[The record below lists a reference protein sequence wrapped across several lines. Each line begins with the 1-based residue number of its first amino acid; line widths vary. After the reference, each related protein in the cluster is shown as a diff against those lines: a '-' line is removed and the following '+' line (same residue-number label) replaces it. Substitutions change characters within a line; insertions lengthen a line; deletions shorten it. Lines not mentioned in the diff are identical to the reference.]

1 MRLYFL
7 VSCFIFWGLGLY
19 AQSFTFNQQ
28 IRGVDLPSESIAG
41 VLQDAKGRMWFNTS
55 MGVYFSDGFST
66 FPIPASVQTELSND
80 VGMFLDKDGWI
91 WLFNHT
97 KKAKVFFYDQL
108 TWRELALPEDIV
120 AQATELYKRV
130 VVFGKGSDK
139 QVVMLDEEKLYLQD
153 RAESRWLSYDLPHSE
168 LGFFYSHFEE
178 SGELLLLFENRIV
191 SLKDGQPN
199 FFDIENLSGTGQI
212 YHVAKDK
219 ETYYFLGRN
228 FLAKGNLLTKADKI
242 VTAGFEEPQ
251 YTHIDYT
258 YLQIHNGKVY
268 FFFNSQ
274 LMQYDPIL
282 DRRLKIETMQSLRS
296 YSLTAALVDREGIIW
311 LASTRGLV
319 NVFSLMFV
327 NYNRREFID
336 DEVTAVHVM
345 GDDSYLLGFNN
356 GVQQWEK
363 GKVYT
368 IQHFP
373 ELLSQPRNR
382 ITNIVSDKN
391 GQIWISG
398 YQQGVG
404 KYLPEQRKIDFVNSS
419 SNDEIIGV
427 FPVGDSLFISAK
439 RKVYQASIRD
449 RGKELFRNEVTE
461 QWKQFSQLREFYVR
475 KIGEISDGRLMVL
488 LGGNVYTDDSIRVS
502 PNHLFVVGFD
512 YLELDTGILVGTE
525 KGLKIFNRQ
534 GLKDF
539 EYHGQK
545 IPRPVYALKQ
555 DEQGRVWAGT
565 DKGLFLIDGKL
576 IKNFNEKSGLAG
588 SEINRGALR
597 KTPSGQLLIG
607 THKGLSLFN
616 PLEENVDL
624 PAPILEITSLAVLN
638 TDEDNQE
645 LRQAPSTTNFIE
657 VKYLAPSFLQSLDYI
672 VYYYLEGFHEDWVQV
687 VNPRSN
693 SITFSNLPPGNY
705 RFHMKISLGN
715 QVETAIVSSNEFEIL
730 KPVYLRLWFI
740 LIVLLIFFL
749 IGYLVSTLL
758 TQLKEKGIL
767 KQAIDEKI
775 YEASVTEDQFKNVW
789 LSSKDGLCLLTQ
801 DGKIIAVN
809 PALSKLVGISEK
821 VLEEIH
827 LWDVFS
833 DPNFYEE
840 KSKEI
845 EVLISRQGS
854 TTFSMEMIMPF
865 NNGPRVIDYFS
876 TELKSEFNGKKVFLS
891 VFTDITEQYEQEQ
904 RLQAA
909 KEKAEEANRL
919 KTSFLSNMSHEI
931 RTPLNGI
938 LGTAEHIMLQR
949 GDEKELVD
957 QLEIILES
965 GERLLHTIN
974 SILDLSK
981 IEANKMELKYRETNI
996 NDFVAKVLMPL
1007 KAIAVKKGVL
1017 LTANYEQQPFVGMI
1031 DQRYVEM
1038 ILNNLVGN
1046 AIKYSNQGLIT
1057 VKVSKQA
1064 MSLILRV
1071 EDQGIGMSEEY
1082 MKRMFQPFE
1091 QESDGYLR
1099 QYEGTGLGL
1108 TITKSLI
1115 TLMGGSIEF
1124 ESKKGEGTRVKV
1136 SIPLDKD

>member
-1 MRLYFL
+1 MRCYLLIVIFL
-7 VSCFIFWGLGLY
+7 FFGFGLY
-19 AQSFTFNQQ
+19 GQSFTFNRQ
-28 IRGVDLPSESIAG
+28 IRGVDLPSETIKG
-41 VLQDAKGRMWFNTS
+41 LLQDAKGRMWFNTS
-55 MGVYFSDGFST
+55 MGVYYSDGFST
-66 FPIPASVQTELSND
+66 FSIPASVQAELSND
-80 VGMFLDKDGWI
+80 IGMFLDKDGWV

-130 VVFGKGSDK
+130 VVFGKGADK
-139 QVVMLDEEKLYLQD
+139 KVVMLDEEKLYLQD

-178 SGELLLLFENRIV
+178 SGELLLFFENRII
-191 SLKDGQPN
+191 SLKEGQPN
-199 FFDIENLSGTGQI
+199 FFEIENSFSAGSI
-212 YHVAKDK
+212 YHVAKDQD
-219 ETYYFLGRN
+219 TYYFLGRN
-228 FLAKGNLLTKADKI
+228 FLAKGNLLTKVEKI

-251 YTHIDYT
+251 YTHVDYT

-345 GDDSYLLGFNN
+345 RDESYLLGFNN

-363 GKVYT
+363 GRVYT

-398 YQQGVG
+398 HQQGVG
-404 KYLPEQRKIDFVNSS
+404 KYFPEQRKIDFVNSS

-461 QWKQFSQLREFYVR
+461 HWKQLSQLREFYVR
-475 KIGEISDGRLMVL
+475 KIGEISDGKLMVL

-525 KGLKIFNRQ
+525 KGLKIFNKQ

-565 DKGLFLIDGKL
+565 DKGLFLIDEKL

-645 LRQAPSTTNFIE
+645 LRQVPSTTNFIE

-715 QVETAIVSSNEFEIL
+715 QVETAIVSSNDFEIL

-789 LSSKDGLCLLTQ
+789 LSSKDGLCLSTEE
-801 DGKIIAVN
+801 GKIVAVN
-809 PALSKLVGISEK
+809 PSLSTLVGLSEK
-821 VLEEIH
+821 SLEDSYLWEI
-827 LWDVFS
+827 FS
-833 DPNFYEE
+833 DPTFYDV
-840 KSKEI
+840 KRKEI
-845 EVLISRQGS
+845 ENLVNQEAS
-854 TTFSMEMIMPF
+854 TTLSLEMDMPF
-865 NNGPRVIDYFS
+865 KSGIKVIDYFS
-876 TELKSEFNGKKVFLS
+876 TELKTEFEGKRVFLS
-891 VFTDITEQYEQEQ
+891 VFRDITKQSQQEQ

-909 KEKAEEANRL
+909 KERAEESSRM
-919 KTSFLSNMSHEI
+919 KSSFLSNMSHEI
-931 RTPLNGI
+931 RTPLTGI
-938 LGTAEHIMLQR
+938 LSTAENIILQR
-949 GDEKELVD
+949 ADEQELVE
-957 QLEIILES
+957 QLEIITES
-965 GERLLHTIN
+965 GERLLGTIN

-981 IEANKMELKYRETNI
+981 IEANKMDLNYNETNI

-1007 KAIAVKKGVL
+1007 KALAMKKGIL
-1017 LTANYEQQPFVGMI
+1017 LTVKYQKQPFLGKI
-1031 DQRYVEM
+1031 DQRYIEIV
-1038 ILNNLVGN
+1038 LNNLIGN
-1046 AIKYSNQGLIT
+1046 SIKYSEKGLIS
-1057 VKVSKQA
+1057 VKINKVSDKMA
-1064 MSLILRV
+1064 LVI
-1071 EDQGIGMSEEY
+1071 EDQGVGISEEF
-1082 MKRMFQPFE
+1082 MNRIFQPFE
-1091 QESDGYLR
+1091 QESNGYLR
-1099 QYEGTGLGL
+1099 RYEGTGLGL
-1108 TITKSLI
+1108 AITKSAI
-1115 TLMGGSIEF
+1115 DLMRGSIEI
-1124 ESKKGEGTRVKV
+1124 ESKKGEGTRVLV
-1136 SIPLDKD
+1136 FIPLERD

>member
-1 MRLYFL
+1 MRFYFL
-7 VSCFIFWGLGLY
+7 FSCFIFWGLGLY

-28 IRGVDLPSESIAG
+28 IRGVDLPSETIRG
-41 VLQDAKGRMWFNTS
+41 LLQDTKGRMWFNTS
-55 MGVYFSDGFST
+55 MGVHYSDGFTT
-66 FPIPASVQTELSND
+66 FPIPTPVQSVLSND
-80 VGMFLDKDGWI
+80 VGMFLDRDGWI
-91 WLFNHT
+91 WLFNHN
-97 KKAKVFFYDQL
+97 KSAKVFFYDQL
-108 TWRELALPEDIV
+108 NWRELELPSDIV
-120 AQATELYKRV
+120 AQSSELYKRL
-130 VVFGKGSDK
+130 VVFGQGKEK
-139 QVVMLDEEKLYLQD
+139 KLVFLDEEKLYIQE
-153 RAESRWLSYDLPHSE
+153 RREAKWLSYDLPLRE
-168 LGFFYSHFEE
+168 VGMYFTFFEE
-178 SGELLLLFENRIV
+178 SEEMLLFFENSIV
-191 SLKDGQPN
+191 SIKDGAPVFYEIQNP
-199 FFDIENLSGTGQI
+199 FENGRI
-212 YHVAKDK
+212 YHVAKDN
-219 ETYYFLGRN
+219 ETYFFLGRN
-228 FLAKGNLLTKADKI
+228 FLAKGKALNKVDEILTD
-242 VTAGFEEPQ
+242 GFEEPK
-251 YTHIDYT
+251 YTHIDFS
-258 YLQIHNGKVY
+258 YLQVHNRKVY

-274 LMQYDPIL
+274 LMQYNPVSGQ
-282 DRRLKIETMQSLRS
+282 RLKIEAIQNLRS
-296 YSLTAALVDREGIIW
+296 YSLSSAMVDREGIIW
-311 LASTRGLV
+311 IASTRGLV
-319 NVFSLMFV
+319 NVSSLMFL

-336 DEVTAVHVM
+336 DEITAIHVL
-345 GDDSYLLGFNN
+345 DDDQYLLGFNN
-356 GVQQWEK
+356 GLQLWE
-363 GKVYT
+363 GNQVHT

-373 ELLSQPRNR
+373 DLFSQPKTR
-382 ITNIVSDKN
+382 ITNITSDRL
-391 GQIWISG
+391 GQVWISG
-398 YQQGVG
+398 NQQGVG
-404 KYLPEQRKIDFVNSS
+404 KFTIKNKTVQFFNTPSKE
-419 SNDEIIGV
+419 EIIGV
-427 FPVGDSLFISAK
+427 FPIGDSLYISAK
-439 RKVYQASIRD
+439 NKVFLTGIQDPIN
-449 RGKELFRNEVTE
+449 ELFKYDLTE
-461 QWKQFSQLREFYVR
+461 NWRDISRLKEFYVR
-475 KIGEISDGRLMVL
+475 KIGKLSDDRLMVL
-488 LGGNVYTDDSIRVS
+488 LGGNLYTDDSIRIT
-502 PNHLFVVGFD
+502 PHHLFIVGFD
-512 YLELDTGILVGTE
+512 YLELDNEILIGTE
-525 KGLKIFNRQ
+525 KGLKVFSNGELNDYERM
-534 GLKDF
+534 
-539 EYHGQK
+539 GQT
-545 IPRPVYALKQ
+545 ISRPVYALRRDDK
-555 DEQGRVWAGT
+555 GRVWAGT
-565 DKGLFLIDGKL
+565 DKGLFLIDDEI
-576 IKNFNEKSGLAG
+576 IKNFTEKSGVAG
-588 SEINRGALR
+588 SEINRGALQ
-597 KTPSGQLLIG
+597 KSPNGQLLIG
-607 THKGLSLFN
+607 THKGLTLYN
-616 PLEENVDL
+616 PAEEIINL
-624 PAPILEITSLAVLN
+624 PPPYIEITSLAVLN
-638 TDEDNQE
+638 SDEDNQE
-645 LRQAPSTTNFIE
+645 ILQVSSTTNFIE

-672 VYYYLEGFHEDWVQV
+672 VYYYLEGFHDDWIQII
-687 VNPRSN
+687 NPRTN

-705 RFHMKISLGN
+705 RFHMKVSLGN
-715 QVETAIVSSNEFEIL
+715 QIETPVVSSNQFEIL

-740 LIVLLIFFL
+740 LTVLLIFFL
-749 IGYLVSTLL
+749 IGYLVSTLM

-789 LSSKDGLCLLTQ
+789 LSSKDGLSLSTE

-809 PALSKLVGISEK
+809 PALSKMVGIPEK

-840 KSKEI
+840 KRKEI
-845 EVLISRQGS
+845 ESLIIKQGS
-854 TTFSMEMIMPF
+854 TTFNMEIAMPF
-865 NNGPRVIDYFS
+865 NTGLKVIDYFS

-891 VFTDITEQYEQEQ
+891 VFTDITEQHEQEQ

-949 GDEKELVD
+949 PDEKELVD

-981 IEANKMELKYRETNI
+981 IEANKMEVKYQKTNI

-1046 AIKYSNQGLIT
+1046 AIKYSNNGLIT
-1057 VKVSKQA
+1057 VKVSKQD
-1064 MSLILRV
+1064 MFLVLRV

-1124 ESKKGEGTRVKV
+1124 ESKKGEGTRVQV